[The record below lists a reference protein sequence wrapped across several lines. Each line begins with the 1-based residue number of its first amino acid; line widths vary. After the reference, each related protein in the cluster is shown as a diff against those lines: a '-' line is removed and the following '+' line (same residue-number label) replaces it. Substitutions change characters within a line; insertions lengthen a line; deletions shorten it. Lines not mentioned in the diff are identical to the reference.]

1 MRRAPSQA
9 PSAHILRA
17 YLVCCILLWTFGCL
31 WTCPI
36 VRFQYIVLSQPNDE
50 IVKQKSSPIFNFL
63 FSRIYFSRALMSR
76 KCFRYQFIS
85 ILIRLTNQSFHI
97 ETARMVE
104 HFQIAFH
111 SEFQTA

>member
-1 MRRAPSQA
+1 
-9 PSAHILRA
+9 
-17 YLVCCILLWTFGCL
+17 
-31 WTCPI
+31 
-36 VRFQYIVLSQPNDE
+36 
-50 IVKQKSSPIFNFL
+50 
-63 FSRIYFSRALMSR
+63 MSR

-104 HFQIAFH
+104 HFQITFH

>member
-17 YLVCCILLWTFGCL
+17 YLVCCILLWSSGCL

-36 VRFQYIVLSQPNDE
+36 ARFQYIVLSQPNDE
-50 IVKQKSSPIFNFL
+50 IVLKKSSPIFNFL
-63 FSRIYFSRALMSR
+63 FSYLFLTCINEQKMFQIPVY
-76 KCFRYQFIS
+76 YS

-104 HFQIAFH
+104 YFKIAFH